1 MKKNKKINNFGFSLI
16 EIILSLF
23 LFVILSL
30 NIITLFQ
37 AYQKYSVIIPKSITN
52 ANAKNENLKII
63 DNLKTYI
70 REAQNILDSTVIN
83 SITYNSGTSTLVL
96 QLRSIDN
103 NDNIILGSNDVVVFN
118 LETSTFPYKLY
129 RIINADSNSKRSSGK
144 ILISDSVKNLIFK
157 YSNLSPKYS
166 KSVIIYLETIKKYKN
181 EDLIEQSTTTVNLR

>member
-70 REAQNILDSTVIN
+70 REAQSILDSTVIN

-103 NDNIILGSNDVVVFN
+103 NDNIILGSNDIVVFN

-129 RIINADSNSKRSSGK
+129 RIINADSNSKRGSGK

-157 YSNLSPKYS
+157 YSNLSPKDS
-166 KSVIIYLETIKKYKN
+166 KSVIIYLETIKKYKD
-181 EDLIEQSTTTVNLR
+181 EDLIGQSTTTVNLR